1 MLVTTLEQ
9 ERKKI
14 YQAGREE
21 GREEGRVETQRQT
34 ILQLLQFRFDLD
46 EAGQAKFAQQL
57 ALIRD
62 PQTLATLIDGLLRQ
76 TSNLEEITAQL
87 AKDQPV
93 DKAK

>member
-1 MLVTTLEQ
+1 MLVITLVQ

-21 GREEGRVETQRQT
+21 GRLETQRQT

-62 PQTLATLIDGLLRQ
+62 TQTLATLIDGLLRQ
-76 TSNLEEITAQL
+76 TSNLEEIAAQL
-87 AKDQPV
+87 AKDQPA
-93 DKAK
+93 DKTK